1 MSIHKSARVIEEM
14 LDRYQLFLDKVDE
27 QDFQTN
33 PEAGVWSY
41 AEVYSHI
48 FSANYACLI
57 AIQNCLQGKG
67 IESKEPA
74 SFAGRLILFF
84 GLFPPIKIKAP
95 ERIAAMVKKINKTEA
110 KREIEKFKENLT
122 KLLPEIAMASPTQK
136 AKHPRMGLFTAKQW
150 LRFIEIH
157 TRHHEKQLYRI
168 QAVLKNRNIVQ

>member
-1 MSIHKSARVIEEM
+1 MSIHKTAEHIGVM
-14 LDRYQLFLDKVDE
+14 LDRYHLFLDKIDE

-57 AIQNCLQGKG
+57 AIQNCMQGKG

-74 SFAGRLILFF
+74 SLPGRLILFL
-84 GLFPPIKIKAP
+84 GVFPPVKIKAP
-95 ERIAAMVKKINKTEA
+95 ERIAAMVKKINKAEA
-110 KREIEKFKENLT
+110 KQEIEKFRENLT
-122 KLLPEIAMASPTQK
+122 KLLPEIATASPSQK
-136 AKHPRMGLFTAKQW
+136 AKHPRMGLFNAKQW

-157 TRHHEKQLYRI
+157 TRHHEKQLYRV
-168 QAVLKNRNIVQ
+168 QAALKKP